1 MRRWAVLL
9 AGLAALGISVAVA
22 SFVSATRDETRSVLA
37 QVSTLVWRLAV
48 AAFVFT
54 LALTPAGFLVES
66 NGEHERSGPSLPSYS
81 PDGAWLAFT
90 SDRSGKDEIYVA
102 RAGNAA
108 SKTTDSEHGVGA
120 LAWSPDGSRI
130 VFSRLTGDDWPDP
143 ESSGLFV
150 VNRDGTGLRQVTRG
164 EDYSP
169 CWAADGRTIVFG
181 RGENVYAVRSD
192 GTQRRLLLRNA
203 SAPACS
209 PTRPAV
215 AVTDGASI
223 RIIDLE
229 GGRTRSVV
237 PRDAGEMSSPTWSL
251 DGRRIAF
258 DAWRDRV
265 PSDPVIEEG
274 PWAVPWYFS
283 ELFVVDA
290 DGGGLRRLT
299 ENSVGD
305 RWPQWT
311 PDGRILFVSN
321 RAGPDDLTNGD
332 ESDFYVMNAD
342 GSGVEVFAWDPSYS

>member
-1 MRRWAVLL
+1 MRRRAVLL
-9 AGLAALGISVAVA
+9 AGLAAPGISLAVA
-22 SFVSATRDETRSVLA
+22 SFVSATKVETRWVLA
-37 QVSTLVWRLAV
+37 QVSTPVWRLAV
-48 AAFVFT
+48 AAFVVA
-54 LALTPAGFLVES
+54 LSLTPAGCLVES
-66 NGEHERSGPSLPSYS
+66 NGEDEKSGPSLPSYS
-81 PDGAWLAFT
+81 SDGAWFAFT

-102 RAGNAA
+102 RTGNAA

-120 LAWSPDGSRI
+120 LAWSSDGSRI
-130 VFSRLTGDDWPDP
+130 IFNQLSGKDWPDP

-169 CWAADGRTIVFG
+169 CWAADGATLVFG
-181 RGENVYAVRSD
+181 RGEHVYAVRSD

-229 GGRTRSVV
+229 DGSTRSVV
-237 PRDAGEMSSPTWSL
+237 PRDASEISSPTWSL
-251 DGRRIAF
+251 DGQRIAF
-258 DAWRDRV
+258 DAWRERV

-274 PWAVPWYFS
+274 PGAIPWYFS
-283 ELFVVDA
+283 ELFVA
-290 DGGGLRRLT
+290 NGDGSGLRRLT

-321 RAGPDDLTNGD
+321 RAGPDDLTNSD
-332 ESDFYVMNAD
+332 ESDYYVMNAD
-342 GSGVEVFAWDPSYS
+342 GSGVEVFTWDPTYS